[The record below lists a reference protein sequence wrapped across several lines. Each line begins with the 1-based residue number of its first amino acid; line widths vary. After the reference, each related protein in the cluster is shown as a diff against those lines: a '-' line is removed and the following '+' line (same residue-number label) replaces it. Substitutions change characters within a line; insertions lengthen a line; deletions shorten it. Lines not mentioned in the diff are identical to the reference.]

1 MAIYRA
7 LQEASF
13 EPDVAAILSS
23 TFEELCEYLG
33 LAQTTDPLRDRVAQ
47 SIVGCA
53 QKGVRDPIQ
62 LRKCALEDLGHV
74 N

>member
-7 LQEASF
+7 LQNASF
-13 EPDVAAILSS
+13 EPDVVAILSS
-23 TFEELCEYLG
+23 TFEEVCAFLG

-47 SIVGCA
+47 SIMQCA
-53 QKGVRDPIQ
+53 EKGVRDPIL
-62 LRKCALEDLGHV
+62 LRKCALEDLGHL

>member
-7 LQEASF
+7 LENASF
-13 EPDVAAILSS
+13 EPDVIAILST
-23 TFEELCEYLG
+23 TFEELCCYLG

-53 QKGVRDPIQ
+53 QRGIRDPIV